1 MLIQTFQ
8 DTLTSQAAAWFSCLK
23 KMTHWKELADIFLA
37 QYGHNVHSALDHFD
51 LQRMEKKSGES
62 FREYAQRWR
71 ERASMVHPPFKE
83 KEMMKIFI
91 DTLKN
96 PYFDRMLGLQLQFFT
111 DLIPIR
117 ERVEDA
123 VKSKNIVDTSAL
135 LALA

>member
-1 MLIQTFQ
+1 
-8 DTLTSQAAAWFSCLK
+8 
-23 KMTHWKELADIFLA
+23 
-37 QYGHNVHSALDHFD
+37 
-51 LQRMEKKSGES
+51 
-62 FREYAQRWR
+62 
-71 ERASMVHPPFKE
+71 MVRPPLEE